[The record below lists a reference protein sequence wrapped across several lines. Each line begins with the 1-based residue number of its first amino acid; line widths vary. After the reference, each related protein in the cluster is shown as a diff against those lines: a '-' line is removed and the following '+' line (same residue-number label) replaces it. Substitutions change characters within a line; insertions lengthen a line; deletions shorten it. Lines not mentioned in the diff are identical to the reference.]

1 MEEDGIAV
9 CLLYALFHRCNG
21 TAHTQDFDLPRRR
34 RRPGGVSAWAPA
46 TATATAPGMRTAFA
60 VCIALDLFATAT
72 DRRSRILV
80 LRAQH
85 SPTVTASVTANHER
99 HVAVTRRR
107 LLTRS
112 HLRLR
117 GYECLQQQA
126 SNHKDFS
133 EVPRPQVPFH
143 LLPRGRASLQLSQHR
158 AAPPRRRAHRPA
170 PMSWSGRRHGRHAT
184 TA

>member
-1 MEEDGIAV
+1 MESLFACCMPCFIGVTEPHTRKILISLAV
-9 CLLYALFHRCNG
+9 A
-21 TAHTQDFDLPRRR
+21 
-34 RRPGGVSAWAPA
+34 GGVSAWAPA